1 MPAEENCATLVEPP
15 TDAEM
20 NEAITGNMAHL
31 MTVMKAVKR
40 FKKLIYRKRPQFM
53 DGLFGRESR
62 LSAPPSALSRTSQ
75 SVDASERHSAE
86 SALGAEGDHI
96 LKGADMSR
104 LELEETHT
112 MPAPRDSIGGAD
124 GRSLG
129 APESPHPLSAQP
141 LSADEDSLARPFLEH
156 KSSTFPVDERGKG
169 HAHDPL
175 EDHIYLNIGPGESF
189 ADTDGTDDNEHVL
202 VCESPGGVDEDIYE
216 AAYQEELN
224 RILKDRDTASLV
236 LTRRVEHIEGLRRH
250 PNVLA
255 SSLNHAIDFATA
267 TGSRAHARAR
277 TSRLASFARE
287 TRDRARANVNER
299 LEQRAADR
307 ATDDVRDNTTP
318 ALTVNDDSV
327 ASPLPSPGINPVP
340 SDLAT
345 PPSRSRTPNSE
356 RRLRDAAKFQ
366 AGQTL
371 KGVARR
377 LNETAS
383 RLEALSSGSGSGGG
397 SGGSG
402 SGSGGSGPV
411 SPYPE
416 T

>member
-1 MPAEENCATLVEPP
+1 MTRNGTDPMMPADVNCATLVEPP

-20 NEAITGNMAHL
+20 EEAITGNMVHL

-53 DGLFGRESR
+53 EGLFGRESR
-62 LSAPPSALSRTSQ
+62 LSAPPSNLSRETQ
-75 SVDASERHSAE
+75 SADASDRRPVE
-86 SALGAEGDHI
+86 SALATEGVHRDMDDQI
-96 LKGADMSR
+96 LKGADMRR
-104 LELEETHT
+104 LELEETST
-112 MPAPRDSIGGAD
+112 MPSSTDSTGGTE
-124 GRSLG
+124 GRSL
-129 APESPHPLSAQP
+129 APESHRPSIAQP
-141 LSADEDSLARPFLEH
+141 LSADEDTLARPFLNH
-156 KSSTFPVDERGKG
+156 KSSTFPLDDRGKG

-175 EDHIYLNIGPGESF
+175 EDQIYLRIGAGGS
-189 ADTDGTDDNEHVL
+189 DGNDDDDNFL
-202 VCESPGGVDEDIYE
+202 VCESPGGTDEDIYE

-224 RILKDRDTASLV
+224 RIIQDRDNAGLV
-236 LTRRVEHIEGLRRH
+236 LTRRVEHIERLRRH

-267 TGSRAHARAR
+267 TGSKAHARAR
-277 TSRLASFARE
+277 TSRLASFARDK
-287 TRDRARANVNER
+287 RDRARANVNER
-299 LEQRAADR
+299 IEQRAADR
-307 ATDDVRDNTTP
+307 AIDDVRDNTTP
-318 ALTVNDDSV
+318 ALMINDETA
-327 ASPLPSPGINPVP
+327 ASPLPSPVNNSIP
-340 SDLAT
+340 SGLAT

-383 RLEALSSGSGSGGG
+383 RLEARSSGSTS
-397 SGGSG
+397 SN
-402 SGSGGSGPV
+402 GSGPV